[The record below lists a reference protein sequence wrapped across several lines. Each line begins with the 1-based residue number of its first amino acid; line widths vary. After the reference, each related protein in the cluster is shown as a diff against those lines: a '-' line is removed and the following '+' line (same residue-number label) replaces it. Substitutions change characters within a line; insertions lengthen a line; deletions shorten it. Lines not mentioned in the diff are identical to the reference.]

1 MRSLLASTL
10 ALACA
15 SSACTHDEPDL
26 IPDHWPGEDLA
37 PCTTTREAYRID
49 ELRLPLTGEG
59 ALALGWDLDFDLEID
74 NHGGFLLST
83 LADVF
88 AADLAAEVNAT
99 LAADLVHVVL
109 TIDTCPDTGGALVS
123 LHRGTSID
131 RAASPPRVTAID
143 VTSYAMVA
151 REMPGAAIHGS
162 AQFPVGALV
171 HPDETTWIDGP
182 RFIAAIDT
190 IEPDG
195 EIRGRLAAAF
205 TGTQLYD
212 VVTRAVQRVIAD
224 RIVAHPECMDGECE
238 DANLLTLVGI
248 FDDDGD
254 WRVTLDEV
262 RAAGIVGAL
271 LAPDI
276 DGDGPAWSTPDG
288 VDDQFSIGVGFRATP
303 VTLRAL
309 SAGAAD

>member
-26 IPDHWPGEDLA
+26 IPDHWPGEDLPA
-37 PCTTTREAYRID
+37 CTTTREAYRID
-49 ELRLPLTGEG
+49 ELRLPLTDEG

-83 LADVF
+83 LADFF
-88 AADLAAEVNAT
+88 AADLAAEVNAP

-109 TIDTCPDTGGALVS
+109 TIDACPDTGHALVAV
-123 LHRGTSID
+123 HRGTSID
-131 RAASPPRVTAID
+131 RAVSPPRVTALD
-143 VTSYAMVA
+143 VTPYPMIA
-151 REMPGAAIHGS
+151 RELPGAAVHGS

-182 RFIAAIDT
+182 RFVVAIDT
-190 IEPDG
+190 IEPGG

-205 TGTQLYD
+205 TQAQLYD
-212 VVTRAVQRVIAD
+212 VVTSAVQRVVAD
-224 RIVAHPECMDGECE
+224 RIAAHPECMDGECE
-238 DANLLTLVGI
+238 DENLLTLVGL
-248 FDDDGD
+248 FDDDAD
-254 WRVTLDEV
+254 WSVTLDEV

-271 LAPDI
+271 LSPDV
-276 DGDGPAWSTPDG
+276 DGDGPAWSTTDG

-309 SAGAAD
+309 STGGGD